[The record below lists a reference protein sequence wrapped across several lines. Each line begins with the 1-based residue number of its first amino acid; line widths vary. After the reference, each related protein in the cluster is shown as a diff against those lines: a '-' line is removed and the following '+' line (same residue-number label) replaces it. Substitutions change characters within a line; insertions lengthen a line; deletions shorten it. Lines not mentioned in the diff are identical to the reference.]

1 MCTMTASCDHPLV
14 TSVVSD
20 PVVLIAR
27 HALTGGL
34 VLCW

>member
-1 MCTMTASCDHPLV
+1 MMTASCDHPLV

-20 PVVLIAR
+20 TGVLIAR